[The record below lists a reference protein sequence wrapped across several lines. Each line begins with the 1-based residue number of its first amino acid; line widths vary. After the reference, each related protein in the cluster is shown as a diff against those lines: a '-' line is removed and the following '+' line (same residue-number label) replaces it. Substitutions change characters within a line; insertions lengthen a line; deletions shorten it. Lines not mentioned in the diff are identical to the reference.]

1 MLLLSCTCRAQVA
14 QILIAGTSETFPYL
28 PRGQRRQILYLQE
41 HNYLLAGRAGRRHL
55 LQVNSCPMTPNP
67 GQQPHQTFA
76 PTWPT
81 TETIQQQHGI
91 CWLLGSAYARP
102 ILCRRQE
109 QEPRLALG
117 LLAGTEVDDDGDQFP
132 FLVELRRQ
140 GLEVLPMPRLLSL
153 PIYFYGST
161 YRQWLG
167 PRARSAAEH
176 NQLDL

>member
-1 MLLLSCTCRAQVA
+1 LLSCTCRAQVA

-28 PRGQRRQILYLQE
+28 PRGQRRQFYTFNSTTICLRDAP
-41 HNYLLAGRAGRRHL
+41 AGVIFSK
-55 LQVNSCPMTPNP
+55 VNSCPMTPNP

-102 ILCRRQE
+102 ILRRRQE